1 MAVNGPSIED
11 ASVTTPTTSTPPLAA
26 VVTAPACLAVFV
38 ATVGLVMCFW
48 WKRRRTATP
57 ELATVG
63 KRVEEGLGAV
73 SVKVVAEESS
83 KPETVKFQKNE
94 EIELPT
100 LRIKTDDEIP
110 QVTPTFSSTAS
121 TLLNPGD
128 TMTNLYPAAPIP
140 TAQRRRPLSAS
151 DAMHELAQPS
161 DQDILHLEEFML
173 PSTGPRGSGK
183 EPHKSQSMTDIATL
197 ASSTDNHT
205 FFYSAE
211 AAKAAKA
218 AAATGLDVGWSTL
231 GRSMDDEENRKSPE
245 GSVATAWGEAL
256 AAGECD
262 CCCCL
267 GICEEAIAAAA
278 DDNATIH
285 SETTGEWLPLKE
297 DTPRRTA
304 PPAGAD
310 AVSVRTD
317 GVAAQVA
324 DLIYSAGKAK
334 RANRVLAGDVAVSR
348 IQVGYAVAG
357 GAPGPQSASVAS
369 PKATWDHRTE
379 DLHSVA
385 SPVTST
391 GSILYRIDSIKSYAS
406 SAKTLDLHPQPSQHT
421 TSPNKKFTAEAP
433 ISLMKST
440 APFPFPTQAAIPPA
454 TSEML
459 DLAGETLHDS
469 YRERTTQ
476 QRPNLQTLFQQP
488 LPPPPA
494 AAATQSSA
502 APHVVPTST
511 LRRTDTVASTD
522 STSFAHPPPP
532 QRRGTTH
539 APAVTGSL
547 PRRPGVLRSP
557 ASSGTLAPS
566 LRTKSSVGTHLGSL
580 ARPRPASPPH
590 HAPRHHHR
598 HAHRGAPVRRD
609 TYSTVASV
617 PWSVGGATASS
628 VASESLSRYLSRRE
642 TVRTVA
648 SVEEEVV
655 VIVEEEERVDEVA
668 AAAEADEAGRD
679 ALASLPLDVRASPS
693 EENDAS
699 RDPAKEASASETA
712 EVTAA

>member
-1 MAVNGPSIED
+1 MTVNGPSIED
-11 ASVTTPTTSTPPLAA
+11 ASVTPPATTTTSPPLA
-26 VVTAPACLAVFV
+26 VFITAPACLAVFV
-38 ATVGLVMCFW
+38 ATVGLAMCFW
-48 WKRRRTATP
+48 WKRKRTATP
-57 ELATVG
+57 EVATAA

-73 SVKVVAEESS
+73 SVKVVAEESP
-83 KPETVKFQKNE
+83 KTETIKVQRNE
-94 EIELPT
+94 EIKLTT
-100 LRIKTDDEIP
+100 LQTKADDEMP
-110 QVTPTFSSTAS
+110 QVTPRFSSTAS

-128 TMTNLYPAAPIP
+128 TMTTLFPAAPIA

-173 PSTGPRGSGK
+173 PSTRPHRSGK

-218 AAATGLDVGWSTL
+218 NAAAGLDVGWSTL
-231 GRSMDDEENRKSPE
+231 GRSMDDKENRKSPD

-278 DDNATIH
+278 DDNSTIH
-285 SETTGEWLPLKE
+285 SETTGEWLPLKD

-304 PPAGAD
+304 AAGMD
-310 AVSVRTD
+310 TVSVRTD

-334 RANRVLAGDVAVSR
+334 RANRVPGGDVGVSR
-348 IQVGYAVAG
+348 IQVGYAVARG
-357 GAPGPQSASVAS
+357 TPDPQSASVAS
-369 PKATWDHRTE
+369 PKAMWDHRTE

-406 SAKTLDLHPQPSQHT
+406 SSKTLDLQPQPSQHT
-421 TSPNKKFTAEAP
+421 STPNKKFRADAP
-433 ISLMKST
+433 ISLIKS
-440 APFPFPTQAAIPPA
+440 AAAFPFPAQAAIPPS

-476 QRPNLQTLFQQP
+476 QRPNLQALFHQP

-494 AAATQSSA
+494 AAATQRSD
-502 APHVVPTST
+502 APHVVPTSS
-511 LRRTDTVASTD
+511 LRRTDTIASTD
-522 STSFAHPPPP
+522 STSSAFPLPP

-539 APAVTGSL
+539 ALAITGSL

-590 HAPRHHHR
+590 HVRIK
-598 HAHRGAPVRRD
+598 RGF
-609 TYSTVASV
+609 
-617 PWSVGGATASS
+617 
-628 VASESLSRYLSRRE
+628 L
-642 TVRTVA
+642 
-648 SVEEEVV
+648 
-655 VIVEEEERVDEVA
+655 
-668 AAAEADEAGRD
+668 
-679 ALASLPLDVRASPS
+679 
-693 EENDAS
+693 
-699 RDPAKEASASETA
+699 
-712 EVTAA
+712 